1 LDYIIQNKIRISL
14 PARCPIPSPIN
25 NEKRSSIDWVWQPFG
40 PEAGQGQRAKT
51 HVYVSIVLGVHSP
64 ATLIGI
70 SHEEIMIRRQV
81 LSKIPQLFGLGLL
94 GLGAA
99 NAQETMARKPLKIM
113 MKSAWGSD
121 DPTKAAFPFLH
132 GHALAEAGHE
142 VQIFLLGEAVSVM
155 RKSVASALV
164 PVGWPPLVETLDKVV
179 AKHIQIYACGAC
191 CRARSVAETDLSQW
205 GAKFGNPTIF
215 VSLVE
220 WADRIITE

>member
-1 LDYIIQNKIRISL
+1 
-14 PARCPIPSPIN
+14 
-25 NEKRSSIDWVWQPFG
+25 
-40 PEAGQGQRAKT
+40 
-51 HVYVSIVLGVHSP
+51 LG
-64 ATLIGI
+64 LIT
-70 SHEEIMIRRQV
+70 EQIMIRRQL

-94 GLGAA
+94 GLGVGR
-99 NAQETMARKPLKIM
+99 AQETAAHKTLKIM

-132 GHALAEAGHE
+132 GHALAEAGHD

-155 RKSVASALV
+155 RKAVASAVV
-164 PVGWPPLVETLDKVV
+164 PVGWPPLIETLEKVA

-191 CRARSVAETDLSQW
+191 CRARGVMETDLTQW
-205 GAKFGNPTIF
+205 GAKFGSPAIF

>member
-1 LDYIIQNKIRISL
+1 
-14 PARCPIPSPIN
+14 
-25 NEKRSSIDWVWQPFG
+25 
-40 PEAGQGQRAKT
+40 
-51 HVYVSIVLGVHSP
+51 
-64 ATLIGI
+64 
-70 SHEEIMIRRQV
+70 MIRRQ
-81 LSKIPQLFGLGLL
+81 LLAKIPQLFGLGLL
-94 GLGAA
+94 GLGAG
-99 NAQETMARKPLKIM
+99 NAQGTPAHKPLKIM

-155 RKSVASALV
+155 RKSLATAIV
-164 PVGWPPLVETLDKVV
+164 PVGWPPLSETLDKVV

-191 CRARSVAETDLSQW
+191 CRARNVTETDLSQW